1 MVQEQKNTER
11 EMSDKCLESK
21 RSTTAATMETQRG
34 AKAPLVSSLSQE
46 SPPPPPPTP
55 PNLPCCFPRADVVH
69 LGSKDTNRQMKEL
82 LRKACLPSASLSGS
96 LCRPHILRR
105 SSLGSALLLI
115 CQAAYY
121 LLPPDIT
128 SSQTSRLCR
137 QKFKEGNSIREQ
149 SGVNSAKKKTWETV
163 RGGRRSIRFTGRQTC
178 DHRRAE
184 IHDAHTSAK

>member
-1 MVQEQKNTER
+1 MVQEQKNRER
-11 EMSDKCLESK
+11 NERQMSGEQEKHNSSHHGDPE
-21 RSTTAATMETQRG
+21 RG
-34 AKAPLVSSLSQE
+34 QSSSRILSE
-46 SPPPPPPTP
+46 PRIPPHHHQPP

-163 RGGRRSIRFTGRQTC
+163 RGGRRSIRFTGRRTC